1 MTTQKIMDDKGSRRA
16 PAFRDHLNEEEKR
29 QIRELVEL
37 CNSHDHTS
45 YSSPLDADMY
55 LWRADPSG
63 EGILGLLC
71 IWHLGATTDGLD
83 TDEVAAFTAPGSRG
97 RGIFRELFSEA
108 SLVLRPAVLFSVYEN
123 ASALK
128 ALAALGAELYHSEY
142 MMVRELK
149 PEDGARAP
157 EAPPMDSEGRI
168 STNFGEAYI
177 RDIGGRAYIYGVLV
191 YERFRGRG
199 MGRRLLSE
207 VLRQAADMGFS
218 QAFLEVASDNLPAI
232 RLYES
237 SGFSL
242 EERLD
247 LYIKKLS
254 KDS

>member
-1 MTTQKIMDDKGSRRA
+1 
-16 PAFRDHLNEEEKR
+16 
-29 QIRELVEL
+29 
-37 CNSHDHTS
+37 
-45 YSSPLDADMY
+45 
-55 LWRADPSG
+55 
-63 EGILGLLC
+63 
-71 IWHLGATTDGLD
+71 
-83 TDEVAAFTAPGSRG
+83 
-97 RGIFRELFSEA
+97 
-108 SLVLRPAVLFSVYEN
+108 
-123 ASALK
+123 
-128 ALAALGAELYHSEY
+128 
-142 MMVRELK
+142 
-149 PEDGARAP
+149 
-157 EAPPMDSEGRI
+157 MDSEGRI